1 MGMQRPTCTPST
13 LGFNSEGP
21 NSLKTARSSS
31 FYSVHLVNERT
42 SAWLIHIPF
51 FLITSLSWL
60 VKPSSFVAWLWLRDP
75 MFGEPS
81 MVDAHPIFWVVQLSV
96 FVGQKQDFFW
106 VNTSQV
112 PSIPIPQSIC
122 RASGVVRSSGRLRS
136 NDSAV
141 RQGEPRSC
149 WGRSPGN
156 PEMMGKSMGK
166 IDGILQMTGKSMG
179 KAMVWCGLWF
189 MMVSCR
195 FSTIPLREK
204 MWAMGIFQE
213 RRFAWLA
220 ILNKNGGI
228 LPSKQNISR
237 FLLA

>member
-1 MGMQRPTCTPST
+1 
-13 LGFNSEGP
+13 
-21 NSLKTARSSS
+21 
-31 FYSVHLVNERT
+31 
-42 SAWLIHIPF
+42 
-51 FLITSLSWL
+51 
-60 VKPSSFVAWLWLRDP
+60 

-156 PEMMGKSMGK
+156 SEMMGKSMGK
-166 IDGILQMTGKSMG
+166 IDGILQMMGKSMG
-179 KAMVWCGLWF
+179 KSMV
-189 MMVSCR
+189 
-195 FSTIPLREK
+195 
-204 MWAMGIFQE
+204 
-213 RRFAWLA
+213 
-220 ILNKNGGI
+220 
-228 LPSKQNISR
+228 
-237 FLLA
+237 